1 MKIPGFLSGI
11 RGKLIAIFV
20 LIKVLPLL
28 LLAWFAWHAARSL
41 GEAVSSQASAMAD
54 ATLETVGS
62 VGKTVTDDSIRALD
76 LRSREAVEAMTTDT
90 AHEIASFLYDR
101 DRDVLALSDMEPSA
115 STFSRFL
122 DRHTRPLYR

>member
-1 MKIPGFLSGI
+1 MKIQDFFSGI

-28 LLAWFAWHAARSL
+28 LLAWFAWHAARNL

-62 VGKTVTDDSIRALD
+62 VGKTVPTTRFAHWTCAPRSSRGDDHRHRMPDRQL
-76 LRSREAVEAMTTDT
+76 SR
-90 AHEIASFLYDR
+90 
-101 DRDVLALSDMEPSA
+101 PKG
-115 STFSRFL
+115 
-122 DRHTRPLYR
+122 